1 MNINHRSV
9 KWLIIFLLLV
19 ALSYL
24 SLVGYKLVKWNA
36 YWFPAYLQQVF
47 LTEGKTEQIEHL
59 MFIVVDHYEP
69 GFDQNEAVKE
79 NEIWL
84 HEYQKAVKGK
94 VDSYGNRFVYN
105 WFYPFDQKNDRVLQR
120 LQQEVEQGAGELE
133 FHWHKPCLTEQEYQL
148 QLQEAVRWF
157 SQLGAFKASSKAS
170 DTNKNQQARFAFIAG
185 NWDLDNGRGTGCGID
200 NEISQ
205 LVKAGG
211 YMDMTYSTLGSP
223 AQPRNIINQLYYVED
238 TNDARSYEQGTRVKV
253 GKPAPQSPF
262 LMFQGPLSF
271 HWDLTFEYGAL
282 ESYALPSLKRIE
294 RWLES
299 HIHVEGKPQWSFVKL
314 YSHGI
319 QSPGIVKN
327 HLGPM
332 LDQLKME
339 TQRRGIKLHYVSAR
353 EAYNIVRAAE
363 AGLTG
368 DPEQYRDYIHA
379 SPI

>member
-1 MNINHRSV
+1 MNINRRSV
-9 KWLIIFLLLV
+9 KWIIFLSLLV

-24 SLVGYKLVKWNA
+24 GLVGFKLVKWNA
-36 YWFPAYLQQVF
+36 YWFPVYLQQKF
-47 LTEGKTEQIEHL
+47 LTEDKTDKIEHL

-69 GFDQNEAVKE
+69 GFEQDEAVKA
-79 NEIWL
+79 NEAWL
-84 HEYQKAVKGK
+84 YDYHKAVKGK

-105 WFYPFDQKNDRVLQR
+105 WFYPFDQRNDRVLQR

-148 QLQEAVRWF
+148 QLTEAVRWF
-157 SQLGAFKASSKAS
+157 NQFGAFKAKAEIS
-170 DTNKNQQARFAFIAG
+170 NKQKAAPRFAFIAG

-223 AQPRNIINQLYYVED
+223 AQPRNIINQLYYVQD
-238 TNDARSYEQGTRVKV
+238 TNEARSYEQGTRVKV
-253 GKPAPQSPF
+253 GKPAANSPF

-282 ESYALPSLKRIE
+282 ESYAVPSLKRIK
-294 RWLES
+294 RWLDS
-299 HIHVEGKPQWSFVKL
+299 HIHVEDKPQWSFVKL

-319 QSPGIVKN
+319 QSPSIVKN
-327 HLGPM
+327 HLAPM
-332 LDQLKME
+332 LDQLKTE